1 MTPTYAVP
9 ASSHKIGGS
18 LCPGYFSLQSSACG
32 EKRQRQLHHPQTQP
46 RLSFPHISTLAKDK
60 PRIHVYQICET
71 KNSYLTTVKERTPT
85 YTCISA
91 KEYLSTVRA
100 ATVRKIAPTAA
111 LEAGGNATSSALG
124 SGGSKLGERNKQ
136 IPKNTRIEFRV
147 LT

>member
-1 MTPTYAVP
+1 M
-9 ASSHKIGGS
+9 
-18 LCPGYFSLQSSACG
+18 
-32 EKRQRQLHHPQTQP
+32 
-46 RLSFPHISTLAKDK
+46 
-60 PRIHVYQICET
+60 YQICET
-71 KNSYLTTVKERTPT
+71 KKLHSKGEN
-85 YTCISA
+85 ISG

>member
-1 MTPTYAVP
+1 M
-9 ASSHKIGGS
+9 
-18 LCPGYFSLQSSACG
+18 
-32 EKRQRQLHHPQTQP
+32 
-46 RLSFPHISTLAKDK
+46 
-60 PRIHVYQICET
+60 YQICET
-71 KNSYLTTVKERTPT
+71 KKPHSKGENISGKEYLSTVNERIPT

-136 IPKNTRIEFRV
+136 IPKNMRIEFRV
-147 LT
+147 PT

>member
-1 MTPTYAVP
+1 M
-9 ASSHKIGGS
+9 
-18 LCPGYFSLQSSACG
+18 
-32 EKRQRQLHHPQTQP
+32 
-46 RLSFPHISTLAKDK
+46 
-60 PRIHVYQICET
+60 YQICET
-71 KNSYLTTVKERTPT
+71 KKLKVLPHSKGEN
-85 YTCISA
+85 ISA